1 MLGSTLLA
9 AALGAISLAILLAV
23 LSLVSARSGRRS
35 GVAGALASID
45 RRYSQQATVAVRAGT
60 AAPREVPS
68 WLRSLALRLS
78 PAGFASTLQR
88 RLDLAGNPGGWAP
101 DRILAAKGLG
111 LLALAGLGALYGFR
125 SVGLFILCTGV
136 GGVVGFFLPDLL
148 LYNAGVKRRERIRG
162 ALPHALDM
170 LTVCVEAGLG
180 FDSAL
185 AQVARNTEGPL
196 AAEFAR
202 ALQEMQIGASRAQ
215 ALRAMAIRTPVA
227 ELRSFVSAVIQANE
241 LGIAITKVLREQST
255 EMRLRRRQRA
265 EEKAQKVPVKVL
277 FPLIFCLF
285 PALFVILLGP
295 GAISAAR
302 VLFGG

>member
-1 MLGSTLLA
+1 VTGSALLP
-9 AALGAISLAILLAV
+9 AALGAIALAIVLAV
-23 LSLVSARSGRRS
+23 LAASASRSRPRR
-35 GVAGALASID
+35 GVAGALATID
-45 RRYSQQATVAVRAGT
+45 RRYTQQGKVTVRVE
-60 AAPREVPS
+60 APALPEGPS
-68 WLRSLALRLS
+68 WLRELALRLS
-78 PAGFASTLQR
+78 PAGFAGTLQR
-88 RLDLAGNPGGWAP
+88 RLDLAGNPGRWTP

-125 SVGLFILCTGV
+125 SPGLFILCTLV
-136 GGVVGFFLPDLL
+136 GGALGFFLPDLL
-148 LYNAGVKRRERIRG
+148 LQNAGQKRRERIRA

-180 FDSAL
+180 FDGAL

-215 ALRAMAIRTPVA
+215 ALRGMASRTPVP
-227 ELRSFVSAVIQANE
+227 ELRSFVSAVVQANE
-241 LGIAITKVLREQST
+241 LGIAISKVLREQST
-255 EMRLRRRQRA
+255 DLRLRRRQRA

-295 GAISAAR
+295 GLINAIH

>member
-1 MLGSTLLA
+1 MAGGTLLA
-9 AALGAISLAILLAV
+9 AALGAIGLGIILAV
-23 LSLVSARSGRRS
+23 LAVVSARPRRRS
-35 GVAGALASID
+35 GVAGALAAID
-45 RRYSQQATVAVRAGT
+45 RRYAQHSVLAVRADT
-60 AAPREVPS
+60 AEPLAVPD
-68 WLRSLALRLS
+68 WLRDMALRLS
-78 PAGFASTLQR
+78 PAGFTGTLQR
-88 RLDLAGNPGGWAP
+88 RLDLAGNPGGWTP
-101 DRILAAKGLG
+101 DRILAVKGLG
-111 LLALAGLGALYGFR
+111 LLALAGLGALYGFH
-125 SVGLFILCTGV
+125 SPSLFILCTLA
-136 GGVVGFFLPDLL
+136 GGALGFFLPDLL
-148 LYNAGVKRRERIRG
+148 LLNAGQKRRERVRA

-215 ALRAMAIRTPVA
+215 ALRAMTDRMPVA

-241 LGIAITKVLREQST
+241 LGIAITKVMREQSADL
-255 EMRLRRRQRA
+255 RLRRRQRA

-295 GAISAAR
+295 GVVSFAR